1 MAEQPRTGALTANH
15 RRVFDALRAS
25 DRPLTAYEILDRLR
39 DVGITAPP
47 TVYRALQRLIREGLA
62 HRLESLNAF
71 VACAHP
77 SHDCAAAFA
86 ICDSCGSVT
95 EIADDGLDRQLVAWA
110 RQAAFSVES
119 MTVELRGRCAACAGT
134 GTGAGAGTA

>member
-1 MAEQPRTGALTANH
+1 MAVQSRTDGLTANH

-39 DVGITAPP
+39 DAGITAPP
-47 TVYRALQRLIREGLA
+47 TVYRALQRLIRDGLA

-86 ICDSCGSVT
+86 ICDSCGLVT
-95 EIADDGLDRQLVAWA
+95 EIADSGLDRHLVAWA
-110 RQAAFSVES
+110 RQTTFTVDS
-119 MTVELRGRCAACAGT
+119 MTVELRGRCAACAGRDVP
-134 GTGAGAGTA
+134 AGAA